1 MKYLVI
7 GHKFGALKRGGFVV
21 SKRFCEEH
29 PNDCKF
35 IQDIKARGRSLNI
48 LNEKYRRLIF
58 RTQVPRCY
66 SIPINFVK
74 LRKLNHIIYL
84 RARYLSPLYN
94 SCTNGFYYY
103 KMHENIRHY
112 IPMITNFPEITEQPK
127 DVCLGFYVRKWL
139 TPDSFNCFVDILDN
153 MKEKY
158 DLCIMG
164 DQNDQLK
171 NHPNIKS
178 FKHTN
183 DNYEFFSRITHY
195 FYPTS
200 GYFVDPFPHSVLEA
214 VQTGKQI
221 IFPKIDRP
229 HKDGIDDIKDCIV
242 WHKEFNQDIYLD
254 NSNQPMTAENF
265 RKFYQMI
272 FDNNWEYDFNR
283 DKYNRMIDW
292 IVGEV
297 L

>member
-35 IQDIKARGRSLNI
+35 IQDIKARGLEI

-103 KMHENIRHY
+103 KMHEKIQNY
-112 IPMITNFPEITEQPK
+112 IPMITDFPKIDKQPSSI
-127 DVCLGFYVRKWL
+127 CLGFYVRKWL

-153 MKEKY
+153 MKERY

-164 DQNDQLK
+164 DENDQLE
-171 NHPNIKS
+171 NHPNIRS

-183 DNYEFFSRITHY
+183 DNYEFFSRITDY

-200 GYFVDPFPHSVLEA
+200 RHFVDPFPHSVLEA
-214 VQTGKQI
+214 VQAGKQI

-229 HKDGIDDIKDCIV
+229 HKDGIDDIKDCIN
-242 WHKEFNQDIYLD
+242 WHEDFNPDVNLD
-254 NSNQPMTAENF
+254 NKCQLLTASNF
-265 RKFYQMI
+265 RNYYQRI
-272 FDNNWEYDFNR
+272 FDNNWEHRFER
-283 DKYNRMIDW
+283 GKYNRMIDW